1 MEVPKKI
8 KPREINSQKREI
20 FIPYRSNSQRHYK
33 NITSFNYDHRIRLN
47 PLGEKKT
54 LDIRDQIPLS
64 HIQDTFIKSEV
75 CSPKN
80 KYTKTAYEKAKIEE
94 TINTHTHK
102 QKHQRL
108 LKGEKKIRKICFE
121 ANMLTK
127 KKFENRKE
135 RLKNQLTRII
145 KDALK
150 FSKKIAL

>member
-80 KYTKTAYEKAKIEE
+80 KYTKTAYEKDKIEDSEEEKEKSE
-94 TINTHTHK
+94 TNK
-102 QKHQRL
+102 KA
-108 LKGEKKIRKICFE
+108 LKKDKKPLNNEEEDYLGE
-121 ANMLTK
+121 
-127 KKFENRKE
+127 FENVNFDIKSESEPESDRK
-135 RLKNQLTRII
+135 KN
-145 KDALK
+145 
-150 FSKKIAL
+150 KKE